1 MIDKKEL
8 IKSIRKDLKMPEEIN
23 ESYVVQARSYNLP
36 TEYLS
41 QKTKVAHQELLD
53 GYVNSLNQV
62 SAELDVANREEA
74 NLNHSNYRSLKIDET
89 YNLNAAFLHAM
100 YFENISDLYS
110 EITMNSL
117 AFMRLER
124 DFGTF
129 DAWQKDFIACCM
141 SARNGWGMTVYNTFL
156 DRYMNGVVDVHSLN
170 VPISAIPVIFMD
182 AWEHAYYKDYLKD
195 RKAYVYAMM
204 TQLNWGKIEE
214 RFIKADKVAK
224 VLK

>member
-74 NLNHSNYRSLKIDET
+74 NKHVK
-89 YNLNAAFLHAM
+89 
-100 YFENISDLYS
+100 
-110 EITMNSL
+110 
-117 AFMRLER
+117 
-124 DFGTF
+124 
-129 DAWQKDFIACCM
+129 
-141 SARNGWGMTVYNTFL
+141 
-156 DRYMNGVVDVHSLN
+156 
-170 VPISAIPVIFMD
+170 
-182 AWEHAYYKDYLKD
+182 
-195 RKAYVYAMM
+195 
-204 TQLNWGKIEE
+204 
-214 RFIKADKVAK
+214 
-224 VLK
+224 